1 MAVAEKGL
9 NAAGMATMRGN
20 IMGQAPP
27 PVEVP
32 LTVRQAATA
41 VDSHIIRTPEM
52 VIHRVPWGSIQ
63 QTISS
68 GQL

>member
-1 MAVAEKGL
+1 
-9 NAAGMATMRGN
+9 MRGN